1 MDLYLIEMC
10 PSRAV
15 AIIYIANKKYA
26 AERIVNGAIHRK
38 SIRISECPRSR
49 RTYDVDGPG
58 IGCMTEF
65 RALLAGATDSRL
77 LLEELTKFRAL
88 SPLRSRWRSRA
99 ERRYRENR
107 PVGCR
112 GTSSI

>member
-38 SIRISECPRSR
+38 SIRISEYVRE
-49 RTYDVDGPG
+49 V
-58 IGCMTEF
+58 
-65 RALLAGATDSRL
+65 
-77 LLEELTKFRAL
+77 EEPTMLMDQGL
-88 SPLRSRWRSRA
+88 G
-99 ERRYRENR
+99 
-107 PVGCR
+107 V
-112 GTSSI
+112 